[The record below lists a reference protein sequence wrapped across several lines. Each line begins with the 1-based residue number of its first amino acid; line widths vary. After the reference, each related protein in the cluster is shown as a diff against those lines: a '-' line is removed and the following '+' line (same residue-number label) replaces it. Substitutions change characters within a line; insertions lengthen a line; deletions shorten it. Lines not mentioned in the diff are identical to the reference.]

1 MMDGLQQGEL
11 VTGGMVTTT
20 AGDIFKNLES
30 YRGDVFYRPPV
41 MSKNQEVRLA
51 RKDIVRQARH
61 LERYSELVRGGL
73 DRKTDMVVGPRLR
86 VHPQPDFDLLGIDDP
101 DARKKFIQQCKRW
114 FNNWA
119 YDDRKL
125 CDGEGHYDFGGMMWL
140 AYRNLEGPDGET
152 GGVIHYDMDRRR
164 RYNTRWATYVTVVD
178 PDRIE
183 SPPLYAGDDRVFEG
197 KLLDRDGRTIGM
209 WVRIRHPSEGGS
221 DFNDYVFVPRETAWG
236 RPMAWHHFVKTRG
249 GQQRGITNLV
259 TIIKRTGML
268 DAFDTSYVAAA
279 AINSE
284 LATYI
289 RTKSSSAAVAESLAP
304 AVTDPAAV
312 WGLFDKK
319 VDFYTKAKFRIG
331 AQNQRLAVLA
341 PDDEI
346 MMTAVNRAIGDP
358 GPFRKGIIRDVASS
372 VGTPFAMTAQDYSE
386 ANYSSERASK
396 LDSWLGI
403 TRQRVHFTAS
413 PPSLI
418 YSAVIEEAIAEGWI
432 DFDPSWP
439 SFQENRA
446 AYCACAWTGPGMG
459 WIDPLK
465 EAKAY
470 QTLLE
475 LKVTSRQR
483 IAAERGDDA
492 MEIFDELA
500 LEAAEAEARG
510 LDLSIAAPGA
520 GPATARDD
528 VSATDDDD
536 DSGDDATSAGGAS
549 PEGA

>member
-1 MMDGLQQGEL
+1 MDGLQQGEIA
-11 VTGGMVTTT
+11 TIGNVTTV
-20 AGDIFKNLES
+20 AASLFKNMESFGGDIF
-30 YRGDVFYRPPV
+30 YRAPV

-51 RKDIVRQARH
+51 RDKIVRQARD

-86 VHPQPDFDLLGIDDP
+86 VHPQPDFDLLGIEDP
-101 DARKKFIQQCKRW
+101 EARKKFIQQSKRW

-125 CDGEGHYDFGGMMWL
+125 CDGEGHYDFGGMMWM
-140 AYRNLEGPDGET
+140 AHRNLEGPDGET
-152 GGVIHYDMDRRR
+152 DGVIHFDKKRRAK
-164 RYNTRWATYVTVVD
+164 YKTRWATYVTVVD
-178 PDRIE
+178 PDRVE
-183 SPPLYAGDDRVFEG
+183 SPPEYAGNDRVFEG
-197 KLLDRDGRTIGM
+197 LLLDPDGRWIGM
-209 WVRIRHPSEGGS
+209 WVRRRHPSEGGQ
-221 DFNDYVFVPRETAWG
+221 DFNDYQFVPRETAWG
-236 RPMAWHHFVKTRG
+236 RPMAFRHFVKTRG

-279 AINSE
+279 AVNAE

-304 AVTDPAAV
+304 VASDPVAT
-312 WGLFDKK
+312 WSMFENK
-319 VDFYTKAKFRIG
+319 VGYYSKAKFRIG
-331 AQNQRLAVLA
+331 RAGQRLAVLP

-358 GPFRKGIIRDVASS
+358 MPFRKSQIRDIASS

-396 LDSWLGI
+396 LDAWLGV
-403 TRQRVHFTAS
+403 TRQRVHFAAS
-413 PPSLI
+413 PPTLI
-418 YSAVIEEAIAEGWI
+418 YSAVIEEAISEGWI

-439 SFQENRA
+439 SFRENRA
-446 AYCACAWTGPGMG
+446 AYCACTWTGPGMG

-465 EAKAY
+465 EANAWK
-470 QTLLE
+470 TLLD

-483 IAAERGDDA
+483 IAAERGDDIL
-492 MEIFDELA
+492 EIFDELA
-500 LEAAEAEARG
+500 VEDAEAEARG
-510 LDLSIAAPGA
+510 IDLVVAMPGLPQADPNAEPVVDPANAPSAAGVSNQGA
-520 GPATARDD
+520 
-528 VSATDDDD
+528 
-536 DSGDDATSAGGAS
+536 
-549 PEGA
+549 

>member
-1 MMDGLQQGEL
+1 MMDGLQQGQI
-11 VTGGMVTTT
+11 TTIGSVTTT
-20 AGDIFKNLES
+20 AGNIFKNLES

-51 RKDIVRQARH
+51 RKDIVRQSRH

-101 DARKKFIQQCKRW
+101 EARKKFIQQSKRW

-125 CDGEGHYDFGGMMWL
+125 CDGEGHYDFGGMMWMS
-140 AYRNLEGPDGET
+140 YRNIEGPDGET
-152 GGVIHYDMDRRR
+152 DGVIGFDMGRRR
-164 RYNTRWATYVTVVD
+164 RYNTRWATYVTVID
-178 PDRIE
+178 ADRVE
-183 SPPLYAGDDRVFEG
+183 SPPLAAGDDRVFEG
-197 KLLDRDGRTIGM
+197 KLLDGDGRFIGF
-209 WVRIRHPSEGGS
+209 WVRVRHPSEGGS
-221 DFNDYVFVPRETAWG
+221 DANDYVFVPRETKWG
-236 RPMAWHHFVKTRG
+236 RPMAWSYFVKTRG

-396 LDSWLGI
+396 LDSWLGV

-413 PPSLI
+413 PPTLI

-439 SFQENRA
+439 PFQENRA

-470 QTLLE
+470 ETLLG

-500 LEAAEAEARG
+500 LENEEAQVRG
-510 LDLSIAAPGA
+510 IDLTISVAPGNVLA
-520 GPATARDD
+520 GTDP
-528 VSATDDDD
+528 SADPNDP
-536 DSGDDATSAGGAS
+536 SNAPSAAGAANQ
-549 PEGA
+549 GA

>member
-1 MMDGLQQGEL
+1 MMDGLQQGEIAT
-11 VTGGMVTTT
+11 VGTVTTT
-20 AGDIFKNLES
+20 AGNIFRNLEA
-30 YRGDVFYRPPV
+30 YRGDIFYRPPV

-86 VHPQPDFDLLGIDDP
+86 VHPQPDFDLLGIEDA

-152 GGVIHYDMDRRR
+152 GGVIHYDIDRRR
-164 RYNTRWATYVTVVD
+164 RYSTRWATYVTVID

-183 SPPLYAGDDRVFEG
+183 SPPLYVADDRVFEG

-209 WVRIRHPSEGGS
+209 WVRIRHPAEGGS
-221 DFNDYVFVPRETAWG
+221 DVNDYVFVPRETAWG

-289 RTKSSSAAVAESLAP
+289 RTKSTTAAVAEGLAP
-304 AVTDPAAV
+304 PTSDPAQA
-312 WGLFDKK
+312 WGFFSNK
-319 VDFYTKAKFRIG
+319 VDYYKKQSFRIG
-331 AQNQRLAVLA
+331 SAGQRIAVLA

-413 PPSLI
+413 PPTLI

-432 DFDPSWP
+432 EFDPSWP
-439 SFQENRA
+439 PFQENRA

-510 LDLSIAAPGA
+510 LDLSIARPGAAPVSASDDASATEDDDEPDDEPGA
-520 GPATARDD
+520 G
-528 VSATDDDD
+528 
-536 DSGDDATSAGGAS
+536 GAP

>member
-1 MMDGLQQGEL
+1 MDGLQQGEIISI
-11 VTGGMVTTT
+11 GNVTTL
-20 AGDIFKNLES
+20 AASLFKNMES
-30 YRGDVFYRPPV
+30 FGGDVFYRPPT

-51 RKDIVRQARH
+51 RDKIVRQARD

-101 DARKKFIQQCKRW
+101 EARKKFIQQCKRW

-125 CDGEGHYDFGGMMWL
+125 CDGEGHYDFGGMMWM
-140 AYRNLEGPDGET
+140 AYRNMEGPDGET
-152 GGVIHYDMDRRR
+152 GGVIHFDKARRK
-164 RYNTRWATYVTVVD
+164 RYRTRWATYVTVVD

-183 SPPLYAGDDRVFEG
+183 SPPEYAGNDRVFEG
-197 KLLDRDGRTIGM
+197 KLLDRDGRMIGM
-209 WVRIRHPSEGGS
+209 WVRIRHPSEGGT
-221 DFNDYVFVPRETAWG
+221 DFNDYQFVPRETPWG

-279 AINSE
+279 AVNAE

-304 AVTDPAAV
+304 AASDPAAT
-312 WGLFDKK
+312 WSMFENK
-319 VDFYTKAKFRIG
+319 VGYYGKAKFRIG
-331 AQNQRLAVLA
+331 RAGQRLAVLP

-358 GPFRKGIIRDVASS
+358 MPFRKSQIRDIASS

-396 LDSWLGI
+396 LDAWLGV
-403 TRQRVHFTAS
+403 TRQRVHFSAS
-413 PPSLI
+413 PPTLI

-432 DFDPSWP
+432 EFDPSWP

-446 AYCACAWTGPGMG
+446 AYCACTWTGPGMG
-459 WIDPLK
+459 WIDPQK
-465 EAKAY
+465 EANAY
-470 QTLLE
+470 QTLLDI
-475 LKVTSRQR
+475 KVTSRQR

-500 LEAAEAEARG
+500 IEADEAEARG
-510 LDLSIAAPGA
+510 LDLTVAMPGLQTVD
-520 GPATARDD
+520 PANP
-528 VSATDDDD
+528 D
-536 DSGDDATSAGGAS
+536 DSPGTPGEPPQGD
-549 PEGA
+549 